1 VIAMGR
7 WMYTHRGRVPLQGLS
22 DNSRSDDLNDCAVQN
37 GRRCKGKLTNTAHLD
52 KFFALGR
59 KGI

>member
-1 VIAMGR
+1 
-7 WMYTHRGRVPLQGLS
+7 
-22 DNSRSDDLNDCAVQN
+22 LNDCAVQN